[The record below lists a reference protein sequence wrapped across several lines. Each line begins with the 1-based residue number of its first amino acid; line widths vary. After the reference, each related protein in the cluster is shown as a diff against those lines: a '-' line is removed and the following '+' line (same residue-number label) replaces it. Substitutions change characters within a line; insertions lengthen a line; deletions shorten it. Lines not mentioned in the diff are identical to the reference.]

1 MFELYRGQRLARGE
15 PIPAAHMPFA
25 DSMLEIDFA
34 ELSDVGRVRLGN
46 EDYLGHVAPDTSE
59 QARNHG
65 WLFAL
70 ADGVGGQEKGEV
82 ASRTAVETVLEGF
95 REAARGS
102 PLNSLLQSLVRK
114 ANTRVLDAGMSSG
127 MATTLVACAL
137 RYDRAVIAHVGDS
150 RCYLV
155 RQKAAVVL
163 TRDHTIANEH
173 ARLGLMS
180 SEDVA
185 EAETRHILSRSL
197 GTELSELS
205 SWVRRLCTSVM
216 NQGGDWRSAIDAL
229 RPHTRRIWRSMS
241 LVQRQR
247 FVRHARAYWD
257 VHRHRLAPE
266 VQTQL
271 SRLRAAGRLEIIAGR
286 IVAAEQGEHAVTI
299 KIVRRGQNTIE
310 TCSFARLV
318 DCTT

>member
-1 MFELYRGQRLARGE
+1 MFEGYRGQRLARAE
-15 PIPAAHMPFA
+15 PIPAAHRTFD

-34 ELSDVGRVRLGN
+34 EFSDVGRVRLGN
-46 EDYLGHVAPDTSE
+46 EDYVGHVAPDTSE

-155 RQKAAVVL
+155 RQKAAVML

-180 SEDVA
+180 PEDVA

-197 GTELSELS
+197 GTELSVSVEVSDHQVLPGDVLLLCSDGLHGALS
-205 SWVRRLCTSVM
+205 SQEIAAIVSETSDVELAARRLVALANEKDGSDNV
-216 NQGGDWRSAIDAL
+216 SAQVVRVQNVERVGMYRGRPYKL
-229 RPHTRRIWRSMS
+229 R
-241 LVQRQR
+241 
-247 FVRHARAYWD
+247 
-257 VHRHRLAPE
+257 
-266 VQTQL
+266 
-271 SRLRAAGRLEIIAGR
+271 
-286 IVAAEQGEHAVTI
+286 
-299 KIVRRGQNTIE
+299 
-310 TCSFARLV
+310 
-318 DCTT
+318 

>member
-1 MFELYRGQRLARGE
+1 MFEGYRGQRLARGE
-15 PIPAAHMPFA
+15 PIPVAHRTFD

-34 ELSDVGRVRLGN
+34 EFSDVGRVRLGN
-46 EDYLGHVAPDTSE
+46 EDYVGHVAPDTSE

-155 RQKAAVVL
+155 RQKAAVML

-180 SEDVA
+180 PEDVA

-197 GTELSELS
+197 GTELSVSVEVSDHQVLPGDVLLLCSDGLHGALS
-205 SWVRRLCTSVM
+205 SQEIAAIVSETSDVELAARRLV
-216 NQGGDWRSAIDAL
+216 AL
-229 RPHTRRIWRSMS
+229 ANEKDGSDNVTAQVVRVQNVERVGMYRGRP
-241 LVQRQR
+241 
-247 FVRHARAYWD
+247 YK
-257 VHRHRLAPE
+257 
-266 VQTQL
+266 
-271 SRLRAAGRLEIIAGR
+271 LR
-286 IVAAEQGEHAVTI
+286 
-299 KIVRRGQNTIE
+299 
-310 TCSFARLV
+310 
-318 DCTT
+318 

>member
-82 ASRTAVETVLEGF
+82 ASRTAVETVLDGF

-114 ANTRVLDAGMSSG
+114 ANTRVLEAGMSSG

-155 RQKAAVVL
+155 RQKAAVML

-197 GTELSELS
+197 GTELSVSVEVSDHQVLPGDVLLLCSDGLHGALS
-205 SWVRRLCTSVM
+205 SHEIAAIVSETSDVELAARRLV
-216 NQGGDWRSAIDAL
+216 AL
-229 RPHTRRIWRSMS
+229 ANEKDGSDNVTAQVVRVQNVERVGMYRGRP
-241 LVQRQR
+241 
-247 FVRHARAYWD
+247 YK
-257 VHRHRLAPE
+257 
-266 VQTQL
+266 
-271 SRLRAAGRLEIIAGR
+271 LR
-286 IVAAEQGEHAVTI
+286 
-299 KIVRRGQNTIE
+299 
-310 TCSFARLV
+310 
-318 DCTT
+318 

>member
-1 MFELYRGQRLARGE
+1 MFELYRGQRLARDE

-65 WLFAL
+65 WLCAL

-155 RQKAAVVL
+155 RQKAAVML

-197 GTELSELS
+197 GTELSVSVEVSDHQVLPGDVLLLCSDGLHGALS
-205 SWVRRLCTSVM
+205 SQEIAAIVSETSDVELAARRLV
-216 NQGGDWRSAIDAL
+216 AL
-229 RPHTRRIWRSMS
+229 ANEKDGSDNVTAQLVRVQNVERVGMYRGRP
-241 LVQRQR
+241 
-247 FVRHARAYWD
+247 YK
-257 VHRHRLAPE
+257 
-266 VQTQL
+266 
-271 SRLRAAGRLEIIAGR
+271 LR
-286 IVAAEQGEHAVTI
+286 
-299 KIVRRGQNTIE
+299 
-310 TCSFARLV
+310 
-318 DCTT
+318 

>member
-25 DSMLEIDFA
+25 DCMLEIDFA

-155 RQKAAVVL
+155 RQKAAVML
-163 TRDHTIANEH
+163 TRDHTIANEQ

-197 GTELSELS
+197 GTELSVSAEVSDHQVLAGDVLLLCSDGLHGALSSQEIAAIVSETSDVELS
-205 SWVRRLCTSVM
+205 ARRLV
-216 NQGGDWRSAIDAL
+216 AL
-229 RPHTRRIWRSMS
+229 ANEKDGSDNVTAQVVRVQNVERVGMYRGRP
-241 LVQRQR
+241 
-247 FVRHARAYWD
+247 YK
-257 VHRHRLAPE
+257 
-266 VQTQL
+266 
-271 SRLRAAGRLEIIAGR
+271 LR
-286 IVAAEQGEHAVTI
+286 
-299 KIVRRGQNTIE
+299 
-310 TCSFARLV
+310 
-318 DCTT
+318 

>member
-82 ASRTAVETVLEGF
+82 ASQTAVETVLEGF

-114 ANTRVLDAGMSSG
+114 ANTRVLEAGMSSG

-155 RQKAAVVL
+155 RQKAAVML

-197 GTELSELS
+197 GTELSVSVEVSDHQVLPGDVLLLCSDGLHGALS
-205 SWVRRLCTSVM
+205 SHEIAAIVSETSDVELAARRLV
-216 NQGGDWRSAIDAL
+216 AL
-229 RPHTRRIWRSMS
+229 ANEKDGSDNVTAQVVRVQNVERVGMYRGRP
-241 LVQRQR
+241 
-247 FVRHARAYWD
+247 YK
-257 VHRHRLAPE
+257 
-266 VQTQL
+266 
-271 SRLRAAGRLEIIAGR
+271 LR
-286 IVAAEQGEHAVTI
+286 
-299 KIVRRGQNTIE
+299 
-310 TCSFARLV
+310 
-318 DCTT
+318 